1 MHILFCNNNHIN
13 RPSPLKNNLSN
24 EGFPLPVPKSLA
36 SQLHT
41 TTAPTPLPIISNTKP
56 VVENNQ
62 ENSVEPKFFCNP
74 KTILNLFDYNN
85 NNRQR

>member
-1 MHILFCNNNHIN
+1 MHILYYNNHHIN
-13 RPSPLKNNLSN
+13 RPSPLKNDLSN

-41 TTAPTPLPIISNTKP
+41 ITAPTPLPTVSNTKP

-62 ENSVEPKFFCNP
+62 GYSVEPKFFCNP

-85 NNRQR
+85 NRQR